1 MKKEKEKQPEV
12 ILHRNRQHSPEV
24 EQLMQGRLPFVTRH
38 GITWVIVILVV
49 MCSLILL
56 TEGDS
61 QRLMKQMIDHTVE
74 QIKTKI

>member
-1 MKKEKEKQPEV
+1 MKNQREKQTKV
-12 ILHRNRQHSPEV
+12 TLHSNRMHSPEV

-49 MCSLILL
+49 ACSLVLL

-74 QIKTKI
+74 QIKSKI

>member
-1 MKKEKEKQPEV
+1 MKKEKGKQTEV
-12 ILHRNRQHSPEV
+12 ILHRNRRHSPEV

-49 MCSLILL
+49 ACSLVLL

-74 QIKTKI
+74 QIKAKL

>member
-1 MKKEKEKQPEV
+1 MKKEKGKQTEV

-49 MCSLILL
+49 ACSLVLL

-74 QIKTKI
+74 QIKAKL